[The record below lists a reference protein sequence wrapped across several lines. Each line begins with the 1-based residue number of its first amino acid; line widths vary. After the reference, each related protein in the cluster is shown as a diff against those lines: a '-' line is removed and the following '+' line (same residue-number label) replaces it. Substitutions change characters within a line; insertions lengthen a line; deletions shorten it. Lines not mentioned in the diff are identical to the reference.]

1 MMARKLAPVG
11 EGAGT
16 FQGVAQTA
24 ATLAPETPRRAPALN
39 DAQRAEIVR
48 SYVDGK
54 PIRAIAADFG
64 RSYGTVHRV
73 LTDAGVTMRGR
84 NGR

>member
-1 MMARKLAPVG
+1 MARKLAPVG

-16 FQGVAQTA
+16 FQGVVQTA
-24 ATLAPETPRRAPALN
+24 ATLTFEAPRRTPPLN

-54 PIRAIAADFG
+54 PIRVIAAEFG
-64 RSYGTVHRV
+64 RSYGTIHRV
-73 LTDAGVTMRGR
+73 LVDAHVTMRGR